1 MQSKEAIAKLVKLY
15 TQEQSLAEE
24 IKEVKDEAKSSGL
37 NPAIL
42 SAVAKAVVKGQV
54 DELIEKSEST
64 LEAIQIARS

>member
-1 MQSKEAIAKLVKLY
+1 MQSKEAISKLVKLY

-24 IKEVKDEAKSSGL
+24 IKEVKDEAKASGL

>member
-37 NPAIL
+37 DVAAISSVSKAIVTNKVDTL
-42 SAVAKAVVKGQV
+42 VA
-54 DELIEKSEST
+54 KSESILDT
-64 LEAIQIARS
+64 IKLSRE

>member
-24 IKEVKDEAKSSGL
+24 IKEVKDEAKASGL